1 MQITA
6 ASTLI
11 DGAVASWLLGFVS
24 IKMPNMA
31 LNRKNRAK
39 IFHNLRNDCIF
50 ALQKNKTKNLQIM
63 PRY

>member
-11 DGAVASWLLGFVS
+11 DGAVALWLLGFVS

-50 ALQKNKTKNLQIM
+50 ALQ
-63 PRY
+63 